1 MTPLILIAI
10 YLLSAYGFWKYVQ
23 VAHSVNGIYE
33 QMVDDNTT
41 LAIIMVF
48 IPVLNTMMSVVGWIC
63 FYPKKPDHEK
73 REMHFVKFFK
83 IKR

>member
-1 MTPLILIAI
+1 MVALILIAI

-33 QMVDDNTT
+33 QMVDDYTN

-63 FYPKKPDHEK
+63 YYPKKRHYEK
-73 REMHFVKFFK
+73 REIDFVKFFK

>member
-1 MTPLILIAI
+1 MTVIIFLCV
-10 YLLSAYGFWKYVQ
+10 YVLSAYGFWKYVQ

-41 LAIIMVF
+41 LAIIMV

-63 FYPKKPDHEK
+63 YYPKKRDHEK